1 MAEIVSFPDGT
12 ESPGLYY
19 PQDYNLKTLNFLT
32 ANGQRIE
39 LKRILGEFSY
49 YEDIYN
55 FVSSGYVTV
64 TDSQGFI
71 ELLQLTGNEY
81 IEVVFSKIKN
91 DPSENVQKFRV
102 YKIGPRVP
110 AGNLNTE
117 FYTLYFCSEELLL
130 SEQIKISK
138 SYKGEYIYKIIENIV
153 YEQLKI
159 KKERVQVIEK
169 TKGVYDFI
177 IPRLKPLEAIS
188 WLSTYARPLCWC

>member
-1 MAEIVSFPDGT
+1 MAEIVSFPNGA

-55 FVSSGYVTV
+55 FVASGYVTV
-64 TDSQGFI
+64 TDSQGFV

-91 DPSENVQKFRV
+91 DPSENVQKF
-102 YKIGPRVP
+102 
-110 AGNLNTE
+110 
-117 FYTLYFCSEELLL
+117 
-130 SEQIKISK
+130 
-138 SYKGEYIYKIIENIV
+138 
-153 YEQLKI
+153 
-159 KKERVQVIEK
+159 
-169 TKGVYDFI
+169 
-177 IPRLKPLEAIS
+177 
-188 WLSTYARPLCWC
+188 